1 MRALFFLALA
11 VVLIVAVV
19 WLAGARTEITLAR
32 PLKVVG
38 KATPVEVRVSGKNGV
53 RYFRAR
59 LEQGGRSFVAFEQT
73 DGGPRWKV
81 WRRRAPVRAYRFVAG
96 PQLQVGPARLLLE
109 AQSDDWRGSITVASL
124 DLMVRTEPPP
134 LSVDTAQHYIN
145 QGGSEMVVFTT
156 SVDAAESGVRVGP
169 YRFRSFPLPDGAPGS
184 RFCIF
189 AFPYDVPAT
198 TAPLVYA
205 RDDAGNERT
214 ATFWFRV
221 FPKKFRTRDFE
232 LTEDFLKKVTEGI
245 RPHTPQ
251 IRFTGD
257 LLADYLK
264 INRDLRRGN
273 NRSLADLRSQTDE
286 RFLWSAPFRQL
297 ADSKVEAQFADRR
310 RYRYQGAQ
318 VDEQDH
324 LGFDLAVTANVAV
337 VAANDGKVVFADFL
351 GIYGNCIVIDHGY
364 ALQSMYGHLSS
375 VDVKVGDRVR
385 QGQQIGLSGSTGLAG
400 GDHLH
405 FGMQVDGVQ
414 VNPAEWWDP
423 HWIHDRLL
431 LKFPGEKLPAAAA
444 ARGGRASGDS
454 GASALAHRRSGRG
467 RYHARSTSRGLAHRA
482 IPVAVT
488 VASARPHVPARP
500 H

>member
-1 MRALFFLALA
+1 MRALFFLVLA
-11 VVLIVAVV
+11 VVLIAFGV
-19 WLAGARTEITLAR
+19 WLAGARPQITLAK
-32 PLKVVG
+32 PLKTVG
-38 KATPVEVRVSGKNGV
+38 KATLVEVRVSGRNGV
-53 RYFRAR
+53 RHFRAR
-59 LEQGGRSFVAFEQT
+59 LEQGGRGFVAFEQW

-81 WRRRAPVRAYRFVAG
+81 WRRRTPARAYRFVAG
-96 PQLQVGPARLLLE
+96 PQLEPGPARLVLE
-109 AQSDDWRGSITVASL
+109 AQSDDWRGSTTVSAI
-124 DLMVRTEPPP
+124 DFTVRTEPPP

-156 SVDAAESGVRVGP
+156 SADAAESGVRLGP
-169 YRFRSFPLPDGAPGS
+169 YQFRSFRLPGGAPGS

-189 AFPYDVPAT
+189 AFPYDVSAT
-198 TAPLVYA
+198 ATPVVYT

-221 FPKKFRTRDFE
+221 FPKKFRVRDFE
-232 LTEDFLKKVTEGI
+232 LTNDFLQKVTQSI

-251 IRFTGD
+251 MTFTGD

-264 INRDLRRGN
+264 INRDLRREN
-273 NRSLADLRSQTDE
+273 NRYLAELRSQTEE

-297 ADSKVEAQFADRR
+297 ADSKVEAQFADHR

-324 LGFDLAVTANVAV
+324 LGFDLAVTANVSV
-337 VAANDGKVVFADFL
+337 VASNDGKVVFAGFL
-351 GIYGNCIVIDHGY
+351 GIYGNCVVIDHGY

-375 VDVKVGDRVR
+375 VEVKVGDRVR
-385 QGQQIGLSGSTGLAG
+385 QGQQIGRSGSTGLAG

-405 FGMQVDGVQ
+405 FGMQVDGAQ

-431 LKFPGEKLPAAAA
+431 LKFPGEKLP
-444 ARGGRASGDS
+444 
-454 GASALAHRRSGRG
+454 
-467 RYHARSTSRGLAHRA
+467 
-482 IPVAVT
+482 
-488 VASARPHVPARP
+488 
-500 H
+500 